1 MIFGANA
8 RMTRVY
14 RYFKIKYPCMKYEA
28 KGFNGD

>member
-1 MIFGANA
+1 MIFGVNA

-14 RYFKIKYPCMKYEA
+14 RYFEIKYSRMKYEA